1 MAENPPK
8 IHRFGCF
15 ELDLEQRLLCRAG
28 EAVPLTPESFDT
40 LVVLVERKGKVVD
53 KAELLRLVWPDTFVE
68 ENNLTQNISV
78 LRKIFGDGDY
88 IETIPRRGYRFLKA
102 VEDVS
107 GPEGE
112 RSGPQ
117 TTAVAPRRRF
127 GSLWIWM
134 AMGAAAMGL
143 AVYAVDRI
151 RS

>member
-68 ENNLTQNISV
+68 ENNLTQNISS
-78 LRKIFGDGDY
+78 LRKAFGNESF
-88 IETIPRRGYRFLKA
+88 IETIPRRGYCFLADVTDIPIQETGQPAGEIERPRFSSIWLW
-102 VEDVS
+102 
-107 GPEGE
+107 
-112 RSGPQ
+112 
-117 TTAVAPRRRF
+117 TA
-127 GSLWIWM
+127 L
-134 AMGAAAMGL
+134 
-143 AVYAVDRI
+143 
-151 RS
+151 